1 MEGKQNLDAARKC
14 LLASLETSS
23 AIGSALDESG
33 SRLEL
38 LRQRCQSLQTSF
50 RPISMQKCSFI
61 DVGNGI
67 DSVLCS
73 AATVL
78 KVFEFVQHLENSLLT
93 DAGSDLCSYVS
104 DAKKLEEALK
114 LLTDNCTLAI
124 GWLQGVLDFLQD
136 KAITNEFYLF
146 QVKKSLR
153 ILRELQAVEEG
164 ARVNGGFL
172 SAALDNLETEFQR
185 LLMANSMPIPLVSLG
200 SHVATQALPGS
211 VMGKLQAII
220 ERLNANSR
228 LDKCKSIYVEV
239 RGRNAQRT
247 LNTLDL
253 SYLEIPTAKFEDVRE
268 IASYID
274 QWGID
279 LELVVKNV
287 LDAEYMLSCRVFE
300 KIGREAS
307 AECFARI
314 AIRSGIL
321 SFILFGRNVSESRND
336 PYKLLNLLDI
346 FSVLDDLRLKF
357 NQLFGGKACEE
368 IRIATKD
375 LVNKVVNGACEIF
388 WQLPAQVKLQRP
400 SSPPRDGGVP
410 RLVSFVTD
418 YCNQLLND
426 TYLPHLK
433 KVLEI
438 HLSWRNET
446 YEEGIVFTQIYDTIK
461 EVAVN
466 LDSWSKAYEDITLS
480 YIFMMNNHCHFY
492 NLRGTMLGDTMGD
505 TWLGAHEQYKDYYA
519 ALYLRN
525 SWGKLL
531 SIIVQ
536 KDLLSSSLSSQDLGK
551 RLHAFNVAFDERYK
565 KESSWTICDEAL
577 RKNICKHLVECIVPI
592 YKAYVKN
599 YNLSIENEGMV
610 AKHIKYTAESLENK
624 IWSMFQPKLKKNGSV
639 KHADWTSKIKQVS
652 KSFRFTLAAK

>member
-1 MEGKQNLDAARKC
+1 MANLSNHFEIKTLDCQYLFEMEEKHNLDAARKC
-14 LLASLETSS
+14 LHASLETSS
-23 AIGSALDESG
+23 AIASALDESG

-38 LRQRCQSLQTSF
+38 LHHRCQSLQASF
-50 RPISMQKCSFI
+50 RPISVQKCSLV
-61 DVGNGI
+61 DVANGI

-73 AATVL
+73 AAAVL
-78 KVFEFVQHLENSLLT
+78 KVFEFVQQLENSLLT
-93 DAGSDLCSYVS
+93 DPGSDLCSYVS

-136 KAITNEFYLF
+136 KAITNELYLF

-164 ARVNGGFL
+164 ARVDGGFL
-172 SAALDNLETEFQR
+172 SSALDKLETEFQR

-200 SHVATQALPGS
+200 SHTTAQALPGS
-211 VMGKLQAII
+211 VMGKLQTII
-220 ERLNANSR
+220 DRLNANSR
-228 LDKCKSIYVEV
+228 LDKSS
-239 RGRNAQRT
+239 T
-247 LNTLDL
+247 
-253 SYLEIPTAKFEDVRE
+253 
-268 IASYID
+268 
-274 QWGID
+274 
-279 LELVVKNV
+279 
-287 LDAEYMLSCRVFE
+287 
-300 KIGREAS
+300 
-307 AECFARI
+307 ECFAKI
-314 AIRSGIL
+314 AIKSGIL
-321 SFILFGRNVSESRND
+321 SLIRFGRDVSESRND
-336 PYKLLNLLDI
+336 PYKLLNLLNI

-426 TYLPHLK
+426 AYLPHLK

-446 YEEGIVFTQIYDTIK
+446 YEESIVFTQIYDTIK

-480 YIFMMNNHCHFY
+480 YIFMMNNHCLFY
-492 NLRGTMLGDTMGD
+492 NLRGTMLGDMMGD
-505 TWLGAHEQYKDYYA
+505 TWLGAHEQYKDYYS

-536 KDLLSSSLSSQDLGK
+536 RDLLSSSLTSQDLEK
-551 RLHAFNVAFDERYK
+551 RLHAFNLAFDERYK

-577 RKNICKHLVECIVPI
+577 RKNICRHLVECIVPI

-599 YNLSIENEGMV
+599 YNLSTENEGMV
-610 AKHIKYTAESLENK
+610 TKHIKYTAETLENK
-624 IWSMFQPKLKKNGSV
+624 IWSMFQPKLKKHGSA
-639 KHADWTSKIKQVS
+639 KYADWTSKIKRVS
-652 KSFRFTLAAK
+652 KNFRFTLAA

>member
-23 AIGSALDESG
+23 AIGSALDESE

-50 RPISMQKCSFI
+50 RPISMQKCSFM
-61 DVGNGI
+61 DVGN
-67 DSVLCS
+67 
-73 AATVL
+73 
-78 KVFEFVQHLENSLLT
+78 
-93 DAGSDLCSYVS
+93 

-136 KAITNEFYLF
+136 KVITNEFYLF

-164 ARVNGGFL
+164 VCINGGFL

-228 LDKCKSIYVEV
+228 LAKCKSIYDEV
-239 RGRNAQRT
+239 RGTNAQRT

-287 LDAEYMLSCRVFE
+287 LHTEYMLSCRVFE

-307 AECFARI
+307 TECFARI

-321 SFILFGRNVSESRND
+321 SFILCFIPSTGASE
-336 PYKLLNLLDI
+336 
-346 FSVLDDLRLKF
+346 
-357 NQLFGGKACEE
+357 A
-368 IRIATKD
+368 
-375 LVNKVVNGACEIF
+375 
-388 WQLPAQVKLQRP
+388 
-400 SSPPRDGGVP
+400 
-410 RLVSFVTD
+410 
-418 YCNQLLND
+418 
-426 TYLPHLK
+426 
-433 KVLEI
+433 
-438 HLSWRNET
+438 
-446 YEEGIVFTQIYDTIK
+446 
-461 EVAVN
+461 
-466 LDSWSKAYEDITLS
+466 
-480 YIFMMNNHCHFY
+480 
-492 NLRGTMLGDTMGD
+492 
-505 TWLGAHEQYKDYYA
+505 
-519 ALYLRN
+519 
-525 SWGKLL
+525 
-531 SIIVQ
+531 
-536 KDLLSSSLSSQDLGK
+536 
-551 RLHAFNVAFDERYK
+551 
-565 KESSWTICDEAL
+565 
-577 RKNICKHLVECIVPI
+577 
-592 YKAYVKN
+592 
-599 YNLSIENEGMV
+599 
-610 AKHIKYTAESLENK
+610 
-624 IWSMFQPKLKKNGSV
+624 
-639 KHADWTSKIKQVS
+639 
-652 KSFRFTLAAK
+652 

>member
-1 MEGKQNLDAARKC
+1 MEEKHNLDAARKC
-14 LLASLETSS
+14 LHASLETSG
-23 AIGSALDESG
+23 AIASALDESG

-38 LRQRCQSLQTSF
+38 LRHRCQSLQASF
-50 RPISMQKCSFI
+50 RPISMQKCSFV
-61 DVGNGI
+61 DVSNGI

-73 AATVL
+73 AAAVL
-78 KVFEFVQHLENSLLT
+78 KVFEFVQQLENSLLT
-93 DAGSDLCSYVS
+93 DPGSDLCSYVS

-136 KAITNEFYLF
+136 KAITNELYLF

-153 ILRELQAVEEG
+153 ILRELQAVEEV
-164 ARVNGGFL
+164 ARIDGGFL
-172 SAALDNLETEFQR
+172 SAALDKLETEFRR

-200 SHVATQALPGS
+200 SHTAAQALAGS

-220 ERLNANSR
+220 DRLNANSR
-228 LDKCKSIYVEV
+228 LDKCKSIYIEV
-239 RGRNAQRT
+239 RGTNAQRT

-253 SYLEIPTAKFEDVRE
+253 SYLEIPTAKFED
-268 IASYID
+268 
-274 QWGID
+274 
-279 LELVVKNV
+279 
-287 LDAEYMLSCRVFE
+287 

-307 AECFARI
+307 TECFAKI
-314 AIRSGIL
+314 AIKSGIL
-321 SFILFGRNVSESRND
+321 SLIRFGRNVSESRND

-446 YEEGIVFTQIYDTIK
+446 YEESIVFTQIYDTIK

-492 NLRGTMLGDTMGD
+492 NLRGTMLGGMMGD
-505 TWLGAHEQYKDYYA
+505 TWLGAHEQYKDYYS

-536 KDLLSSSLSSQDLGK
+536 KDLLSSSLTSQDLGK
-551 RLHAFNVAFDERYK
+551 RLHAFNLAFDERYK
-565 KESSWTICDEAL
+565 KESGWTICDEAL
-577 RKNICKHLVECIVPI
+577 RKNICRHLVECIVPI

-599 YNLSIENEGMV
+599 YNLSTENEGMV
-610 AKHIKYTAESLENK
+610 TKHIKYTAETLENK
-624 IWSMFQPKLKKNGSV
+624 IRSMFQPKLKKHGSA
-639 KHADWTSKIKQVS
+639 KYADWTSKIKRVS
-652 KSFRFTLAAK
+652 KNFRFTLAA

>member
-1 MEGKQNLDAARKC
+1 KVSNHFEIKTLDCEYLFGMEGKQNLDAARKC

-23 AIGSALDESG
+23 AIGSALDESE

-50 RPISMQKCSFI
+50 RPISMQKCSFM
-61 DVGNGI
+61 DVGN
-67 DSVLCS
+67 
-73 AATVL
+73 
-78 KVFEFVQHLENSLLT
+78 
-93 DAGSDLCSYVS
+93 

-164 ARVNGGFL
+164 VPINGGFL

-228 LDKCKSIYVEV
+228 LAKFESIYVEV
-239 RGRNAQRT
+239 RGTNAQRT

-279 LELVVKNV
+279 LEFVVKNV
-287 LDAEYMLSCRVFE
+287 LHTEYMLSCRVFE

-307 AECFARI
+307 TE
-314 AIRSGIL
+314 L
-321 SFILFGRNVSESRND
+321 
-336 PYKLLNLLDI
+336 
-346 FSVLDDLRLKF
+346 
-357 NQLFGGKACEE
+357 
-368 IRIATKD
+368 
-375 LVNKVVNGACEIF
+375 
-388 WQLPAQVKLQRP
+388 KLQRP
-400 SSPPRDGGVP
+400 SSPPRDSDVP

-461 EVAVN
+461 EVAVT

-480 YIFMMNNHCHFY
+480 YIFMINNHCHFY
-492 NLRGTMLGDTMGD
+492 NLRGTILGDMMGD

-525 SWGKLL
+525 SCGKLL

-565 KESSWTICDEAL
+565 KESSWTICVEAL

-610 AKHIKYTAESLENK
+610 VKHIKYTAESLENK
-624 IWSMFQPKLKKNGSV
+624 IWSLFQPKLKKNGSV

-652 KSFRFTLAAK
+652 KNFRFTLAAKLL

>member
-1 MEGKQNLDAARKC
+1 
-14 LLASLETSS
+14 
-23 AIGSALDESG
+23 
-33 SRLEL
+33 
-38 LRQRCQSLQTSF
+38 
-50 RPISMQKCSFI
+50 MQKCSFM
-61 DVGNGI
+61 DVGN
-67 DSVLCS
+67 
-73 AATVL
+73 
-78 KVFEFVQHLENSLLT
+78 
-93 DAGSDLCSYVS
+93 

-153 ILRELQAVEEG
+153 ILQELQAVEEG
-164 ARVNGGFL
+164 VRINGGFL

-185 LLMANSMPIPLVSLG
+185 LLMANSMPIPLVSVG

-228 LDKCKSIYVEV
+228 LAKCKSIYVEV
-239 RGRNAQRT
+239 RGTNAQRT

-274 QWGID
+274 QWALIWSW
-279 LELVVKNV
+279 
-287 LDAEYMLSCRVFE
+287 LSRTFL
-300 KIGREAS
+300 
-307 AECFARI
+307 
-314 AIRSGIL
+314 IL
-321 SFILFGRNVSESRND
+321 STCYLAVS
-336 PYKLLNLLDI
+336 
-346 FSVLDDLRLKF
+346 LRRLAEKHRP
-357 NQLFGGKACEE
+357 NQL
-368 IRIATKD
+368 
-375 LVNKVVNGACEIF
+375 L
-388 WQLPAQVKLQRP
+388 AQVKLQRP

-410 RLVSFVTD
+410 RLISFVTD

-433 KVLEI
+433 KVLET

-480 YIFMMNNHCHFY
+480 YIFMIDNHCHFY
-492 NLRGTMLGDTMGD
+492 NLRGIMLGDMMGD

-536 KDLLSSSLSSQDLGK
+536 KDLLSSSLSSQGLGK
-551 RLHAFNVAFDERYK
+551 RLYTFNVAFDERYK

-599 YNLSIENEGMV
+599 YNLTIENEGMV
-610 AKHIKYTAESLENK
+610 VKHIKYTAESLENK
-624 IWSMFQPKLKKNGSV
+624 IWSLFQPKLKKNGSV
-639 KHADWTSKIKQVS
+639 KHADWTSKIKRVS
-652 KSFRFTLAAK
+652 KNFRFTLAAK

>member
-1 MEGKQNLDAARKC
+1 MLLHSSVPFTPNSKTSRTHFHFSNFSSFKPPKCSLSVVSEAPHFELSTHSNKKPFPAEVSRTIMELATVGTLSALTNEGHEGKQNLDAARKC

-23 AIGSALDESG
+23 AIGSALDESE

-50 RPISMQKCSFI
+50 RPISMQKCSFM

-73 AATVL
+73 AAAVL

-93 DAGSDLCSYVS
+93 DPGSDLCSYVS

-164 ARVNGGFL
+164 VPINGGFL

-228 LDKCKSIYVEV
+228 LAKFESIYVEV
-239 RGRNAQRT
+239 RGTNAQRT

-279 LELVVKNV
+279 LEFVVKNV
-287 LDAEYMLSCRVFE
+287 LHTEYMLSCRVFE

-307 AECFARI
+307 TECFARI

-321 SFILFGRNVSESRND
+321 SFILCFIPSTGASEAA
-336 PYKLLNLLDI
+336 KA
-346 FSVLDDLRLKF
+346 KF
-357 NQLFGGKACEE
+357 
-368 IRIATKD
+368 
-375 LVNKVVNGACEIF
+375 
-388 WQLPAQVKLQRP
+388 
-400 SSPPRDGGVP
+400 SSPR
-410 RLVSFVTD
+410 
-418 YCNQLLND
+418 
-426 TYLPHLK
+426 
-433 KVLEI
+433 
-438 HLSWRNET
+438 
-446 YEEGIVFTQIYDTIK
+446 
-461 EVAVN
+461 
-466 LDSWSKAYEDITLS
+466 
-480 YIFMMNNHCHFY
+480 
-492 NLRGTMLGDTMGD
+492 
-505 TWLGAHEQYKDYYA
+505 
-519 ALYLRN
+519 
-525 SWGKLL
+525 
-531 SIIVQ
+531 
-536 KDLLSSSLSSQDLGK
+536 
-551 RLHAFNVAFDERYK
+551 
-565 KESSWTICDEAL
+565 
-577 RKNICKHLVECIVPI
+577 
-592 YKAYVKN
+592 
-599 YNLSIENEGMV
+599 
-610 AKHIKYTAESLENK
+610 
-624 IWSMFQPKLKKNGSV
+624 
-639 KHADWTSKIKQVS
+639 
-652 KSFRFTLAAK
+652 